1 MTFAT
6 TLDLL
11 KRQSLPTLVLE
22 ELELM
27 IRDGRLK
34 PGDPLRETS
43 LSSQLGVS
51 RGPIREAFR
60 ALAEKGLVR
69 VEKNRGVFV
78 RAITPHEADAIYE
91 VRLALEQLIIMKL
104 AQMPLR
110 VSTSHL
116 AALLVDA
123 QGRAA
128 RSDYAGC
135 HALNVEFHETLAR
148 LTGNAALLDTY
159 QRLVSELSLFRQQ
172 AHASSRNALSLQRSV
187 ADHRA
192 IYEALVAGDGA
203 LAWSV
208 LHPHVEASRQR
219 LQSLLNDEPERL
231 T

>member
-1 MTFAT
+1 MTFAA

-11 KRQSLPTLVLE
+11 KRQSLPTLVLD
-22 ELELM
+22 ELEHM

-34 PGDPLRETS
+34 PGDPLRETT

-116 AALLVDA
+116 AALLLDA

-187 ADHRA
+187 ADHLA

-208 LHPHVEASRQR
+208 LQPHVEASRQR
-219 LQSLLNDEPERL
+219 LQTLLNDEPERL

>member
-104 AQMPLR
+104 ALMPLR

-116 AALLVDA
+116 AALLQDA
-123 QGRAA
+123 QGRAS
-128 RSDYAGC
+128 RSDYVGC
-135 HALNVEFHETLAR
+135 HALNLEFHETLAR

-208 LHPHVEASRQR
+208 LQPHVEASRQR